1 MSESNEIK
9 ISVNVAERN
18 YRLTID
24 KADEEKVRK
33 AADLI
38 NERVKEYKRAYTD
51 KDYLSLVS
59 MACIL
64 FATSV
69 VKYENDSAFKDQ
81 YLDKKLDVLD
91 DLLTENLK
99 EDLSVRRMM

>member
-1 MSESNEIK
+1 MGESEEIK
-9 ISVNVAERN
+9 INITVAERN

-24 KADEEKVRK
+24 KADEEKVRR
-33 AADLI
+33 AASMID
-38 NERVKEYKRAYTD
+38 ERVKEFKRVYTD

-59 MACIL
+59 MACIQ

-81 YLDKKLDVLD
+81 YLDKQLDVID
-91 DLLTENLK
+91 DLLTENL
-99 EDLSVRRMM
+99 

>member
-1 MSESNEIK
+1 MSESEEIK
-9 ISVNVAERN
+9 ISITVAERN

-33 AADLI
+33 AADMI
-38 NERVKEYKRAYTD
+38 NERVKDFKRVYTD

-59 MACIL
+59 MACIQ

-69 VKYENDSAFKDQ
+69 VKYENDTAFKDQ
-81 YLDKKLDVLD
+81 YLDKQLDVID
-91 DLLTENLK
+91 DLLTENL
-99 EDLSVRRMM
+99 

>member
-1 MSESNEIK
+1 MGANEEIK
-9 ISVNVAERN
+9 ISITVAERN

-33 AADLI
+33 AADMI
-38 NERVKEYKRAYTD
+38 NERVKEFKRVYTD

-59 MACIL
+59 MACIQ
-64 FATSV
+64 FATGV

-81 YLDKKLDVLD
+81 YLDKQLDVID
-91 DLLTENLK
+91 DLLTENL
-99 EDLSVRRMM
+99 

>member
-1 MSESNEIK
+1 MSESEEIK
-9 ISVNVAERN
+9 ISITVAERN

-24 KADEEKVRK
+24 KTDEEKVRR
-33 AADLI
+33 AADMI
-38 NERVKEYKRAYTD
+38 NERVKEFKRVYTD

-59 MACIL
+59 MACIQ

-81 YLDKKLDVLD
+81 YLDKQLNVID
-91 DLLTENLK
+91 DLLTENL
-99 EDLSVRRMM
+99 

>member
-9 ISVNVAERN
+9 INVNVAERN

-24 KADEEKVRK
+24 SADEEKVRR
-33 AADLI
+33 AAEMI
-38 NERVKEYKRAYTD
+38 NERVKEFKRVYTD

-59 MACIL
+59 MACIQ

-81 YLDKKLDVLD
+81 YLDRQLDTLD
-91 DLLTENLK
+91 DLLTENL
-99 EDLSVRRMM
+99 

>member
-1 MSESNEIK
+1 MSESNEIRVDVK
-9 ISVNVAERN
+9 VAGRN

-24 KADEEKVRK
+24 SADEAKVRR
-33 AADLI
+33 AADMI
-38 NERVKEYKRAYTD
+38 NDRVMEYKKIYTD

-59 MACIL
+59 MACIQ

-81 YLDKKLDVLD
+81 YLDKQLDVID
-91 DLLTENLK
+91 VLLTENL
-99 EDLSVRRMM
+99 

>member
-1 MSESNEIK
+1 MGESDEIR
-9 ISVNVAERN
+9 ISINVAERN

-33 AADLI
+33 AADMI
-38 NERVKEYKRAYTD
+38 NERVKEFKRVYTD

-59 MACIL
+59 MACIQ

-69 VKYENDSAFKDQ
+69 VKYETDSAFKDQ
-81 YLDKKLDVLD
+81 YLDKQLDVID
-91 DLLTENLK
+91 DLLTENL
-99 EDLSVRRMM
+99 

>member
-1 MSESNEIK
+1 MGESEEIK
-9 ISVNVAERN
+9 IGITVAERN

-24 KADEEKVRK
+24 KTDEEKVRR
-33 AADLI
+33 AAYMI
-38 NERVKEYKRAYTD
+38 NERVKEFKRTYTD

-59 MACIL
+59 MACIQ

-81 YLDKKLDVLD
+81 YLDKQLDVID
-91 DLLTENLK
+91 DLLTENL
-99 EDLSVRRMM
+99 

>member
-1 MSESNEIK
+1 MSESEEIK
-9 ISVNVAERN
+9 ISITVAERN

-33 AADLI
+33 AADMI
-38 NERVKEYKRAYTD
+38 NERVKDFKRVYTD

-59 MACIL
+59 MACIQ
-64 FATSV
+64 FATSL

-81 YLDKKLDVLD
+81 YLDKQLDVID
-91 DLLTENLK
+91 DLLTENL
-99 EDLSVRRMM
+99 

>member
-9 ISVNVAERN
+9 VSIIVAERN

-24 KADEEKVRK
+24 KADEEKVRR
-33 AADLI
+33 AADMI
-38 NERVKEYKRAYTD
+38 NERVKEFKRVYTD

-59 MACIL
+59 MACIQ

-81 YLDKKLDVLD
+81 YLDKQLDVID
-91 DLLTENLK
+91 DLLTENL
-99 EDLSVRRMM
+99 

>member
-1 MSESNEIK
+1 MSESEEIK
-9 ISVNVAERN
+9 ISITVAERN

-33 AADLI
+33 AAEMI
-38 NERVKEYKRAYTD
+38 NERVKEFKRVYTD

-59 MACIL
+59 MACIQ

-81 YLDKKLDVLD
+81 YLDKQLNVID
-91 DLLTENLK
+91 DLLTENL
-99 EDLSVRRMM
+99 

>member
-1 MSESNEIK
+1 MSESEDIK
-9 ISVNVAERN
+9 ISITVAERN

-24 KADEEKVRK
+24 KADEDKVRR
-33 AADLI
+33 AAELI
-38 NERVKEYKRAYTD
+38 NERVNDYKRVYTD

-59 MACIL
+59 MACIQ

-81 YLDKKLDVLD
+81 YLDKQLDVID
-91 DLLTENLK
+91 ALLTENL
-99 EDLSVRRMM
+99 

>member
-1 MSESNEIK
+1 MGEVEEIK
-9 ISVNVAERN
+9 INITVAERN

-33 AADLI
+33 AADMI
-38 NERVKEYKRAYTD
+38 NERVKDFKRVYTD

-59 MACIL
+59 MACIQ
-64 FATSV
+64 FATSL

-81 YLDKKLDVLD
+81 YLDKQLDVID
-91 DLLTENLK
+91 DLLTENL
-99 EDLSVRRMM
+99 

>member
-1 MSESNEIK
+1 MGESEEIK
-9 ISVNVAERN
+9 IGITVAERN

-24 KADEEKVRK
+24 KADEEKVRR
-33 AADLI
+33 AADMI
-38 NERVKEYKRAYTD
+38 NERVKEFKRTYTD

-59 MACIL
+59 MACIQ

-81 YLDKKLDVLD
+81 YLDKQLDVID
-91 DLLTENLK
+91 DLLTENL
-99 EDLSVRRMM
+99 

>member
-1 MSESNEIK
+1 MGESDEIR
-9 ISVNVAERN
+9 ISINVAERN

-33 AADLI
+33 AAEMI
-38 NERVKEYKRAYTD
+38 NERVNEYKRIYTD

-59 MACIL
+59 MVCIQ
-64 FATSV
+64 FATNV

-81 YLDKKLDVLD
+81 YLDKQLDSIDV
-91 DLLTENLK
+91 LLTENL
-99 EDLSVRRMM
+99 